1 MCTQAMAAP
10 TTCGTALPCSSTE
23 VLGHGSNQA
32 MHQRRHNVLALQ
44 VFPALDPST
53 KIYAAGFTM
62 ELIRRRL
69 QEFNLYDADRC
80 RVFTMG
86 ERFRLG
92 PFE

>member
-1 MCTQAMAAP
+1 
-10 TTCGTALPCSSTE
+10 
-23 VLGHGSNQA
+23 
-32 MHQRRHNVLALQ
+32 MHQRQHNLLALQ

-80 RVFTMG
+80 RVFNMG

>member
-1 MCTQAMAAP
+1 MCTQAIATP
-10 TTCGTALPCSSTE
+10 TTCGTTVPQSSAE
-23 VLGHGSNQA
+23 VLGHGNIQA
-32 MHQRRHNVLALQ
+32 MHQRRSTLLALQ

-80 RVFTMG
+80 RVFHMG

>member
-1 MCTQAMAAP
+1 MATLKPGTPAD
-10 TTCGTALPCSSTE
+10 TTSWL
-23 VLGHGSNQA
+23 
-32 MHQRRHNVLALQ
+32 LQ

-53 KIYAAGFTM
+53 RIYAAGFTM

-80 RVFTMG
+80 RVFNMG
-86 ERFRLG
+86 KRFRLG

>member
-1 MCTQAMAAP
+1 MCTQAMATP
-10 TTCGTALPCSSTE
+10 TTCGAAMAYSSAE
-23 VLGHGSNQA
+23 VLGHGDTQA
-32 MHQRRHNVLALQ
+32 MHQRQHNRLALQ

-80 RVFTMG
+80 RVFNMG